1 MTIKRVRLEAVAISD
16 ESVGQTREHVGHR
29 PTFRISSSN
38 QFSTTTISFCAPAL
52 ALPVTK

>member
-16 ESVGQTREHVGHR
+16 ESGGQTREHVGHR

-38 QFSTTTISFCAPAL
+38 QFSTTTLSFCAPAL